1 MFFFSSHWFEIMD
14 KYYTNVIKYK
24 TQFSEH
30 CKPKY
35 KPFKIVRSVKNTF
48 SYFINNKNN
57 F

>member
-1 MFFFSSHWFEIMD
+1 MFFFLHIGSKSWTNTIS
-14 KYYTNVIKYK
+14 NVIKYK

-35 KPFKIVRSVKNTF
+35 KPFKIVRSVKNTL